1 MKAQYICWDIFVAV
15 GFVERL
21 YFIWWKKYE
30 MNYTILWD
38 GNFFFNMDKYIFYNL
53 CIERKNRRRN
63 EGVMK
68 HDSIEKYKL
77 NSLYKNVIKN
87 KILIELILFFC
98 IIKIQ
103 SLV

>member
-1 MKAQYICWDIFVAV
+1 MKAQYICWGIFVSV
-15 GFVERL
+15 GFIERL
-21 YFIWWKKYE
+21 YFIGWNKYE
-30 MNYTILWD
+30 MNHSILCD
-38 GNFFFNMDKYIFYNL
+38 GNFFSNMEKNIFYNF
-53 CIERKNRRRN
+53 CVESENGRRN
-63 EGVMK
+63 EGIVK